1 MSGQN
6 LTREF
11 IAERDLKMFRMR
23 QAGSSHAEIAKRYEV
38 TVSVVSKGI
47 SRVLERLNRDAAL
60 AYPEVLRLELER
72 LDNLQSSV
80 WPMTQFRRETIGDE
94 EIIIEPDMKA
104 IQTVLGIM
112 DRRSRLLGMEVQR
125 VDLNVGGVADIR
137 HTLAGEG
144 LKNAGEIDYRTES
157 MQLLE
162 LMKKAGV
169 LETGV
174 VEKVLAEVEDEE
186 EEEEEGVFDAELLP
200 ITNGEDTD
208 GDRED
213 DR

>member
-1 MSGQN
+1 MTGKN

-23 QAGSSHAEIAKRYEV
+23 QAGASHSEIAKRYEIS
-38 TVSVVSKGI
+38 VSVVSKGI

-80 WPMTQFRRETIGDE
+80 WPLTQFRRETIGDE
-94 EIIIEPDMKA
+94 EIVVEPDMKA

-112 DRRSRLLGMEVQR
+112 DRRARLLGMEVQR
-125 VDLNVGGVADIR
+125 VDLNVGGTADIR
-137 HTLAGEG
+137 HSLAGDA
-144 LKNAGEIDYRTES
+144 LKDGGKIDYRAES

-169 LETGV
+169 LEAGV

-186 EEEEEGVFDAELLP
+186 VMDAELLP
-200 ITNGEDTD
+200 DTDNGEDD
-208 GDRED
+208 E
-213 DR
+213 

>member
-1 MSGQN
+1 MAGKN

-23 QAGSSHAEIAKRYEV
+23 QAGASHSEIAKRYEIS
-38 TVSVVSKGI
+38 VSVVSKGI

-80 WPMTQFRRETIGDE
+80 WPLTQFRRETIGDE
-94 EIIIEPDMKA
+94 EIVVEPDMKA

-112 DRRSRLLGMEVQR
+112 DRRARLLGMEVQR
-125 VDLNVGGVADIR
+125 VDLNVGGTADIR
-137 HTLAGEG
+137 HSLAGDA
-144 LKNAGEIDYRTES
+144 LKDGGKIDYRAES

-169 LETGV
+169 LEAGV

-186 EEEEEGVFDAELLP
+186 VMDAELLP
-200 ITNGEDTD
+200 DTDNGEDD
-208 GDRED
+208 E
-213 DR
+213 

>member
-1 MSGQN
+1 MTGKN

-23 QAGSSHAEIAKRYEV
+23 QAGASHSEIAKRYEV
-38 TVSVVSKGI
+38 SVSVVSKGI

-60 AYPEVLRLELER
+60 AYPEVLRMELER

-94 EIIIEPDMKA
+94 EIVVEPDMKA

-125 VDLNVGGVADIR
+125 VDLNIGGVADIR
-137 HTLAGEG
+137 HSLAGEA
-144 LKNAGEIDYRTES
+144 LKHGGQIDYRAES

-162 LMKKAGV
+162 LMQKAGV
-169 LETGV
+169 LESGI
-174 VEKVLAEVEDEE
+174 VEKVLAEVEDSE
-186 EEEEEGVFDAELLP
+186 VVDAELLH
-200 ITNGEDTD
+200 ITDGEDND
-208 GDRED
+208 
-213 DR
+213 

>member
-1 MSGQN
+1 MIIMAGTN

-23 QAGSSHAEIAKRYEV
+23 QAGASHAEISKRYEV
-38 TVSVVSKGI
+38 PVSSVSKGI

-80 WPMTQFRRETIGDE
+80 WPLTQFRRETIGDE
-94 EIIIEPDMKA
+94 EIVVEPDMKA
-104 IQTVLGIM
+104 IQTALGIM
-112 DRRSRLLGMEVQR
+112 DRRAKLLGMEVQN
-125 VDLNVGGVADIR
+125 VNLNVQGNTDIR
-137 HTLAGEG
+137 HSLVGEE
-144 LKNAGEIDYRTES
+144 LNAATKIDYRTES

-169 LETGV
+169 LEAEV
-174 VEKVLAEVEDEE
+174 VEKVLAEVEDSENE
-186 EEEEEGVFDAELLP
+186 SEIIDAETVEGP
-200 ITNGEDTD
+200 
-208 GDRED
+208 D
-213 DR
+213 DE

>member
-1 MSGQN
+1 MTGKN

-23 QAGSSHAEIAKRYEV
+23 QAGASHSEIAKRYEIS
-38 TVSVVSKGI
+38 VSVVSKGI
-47 SRVLERLNRDAAL
+47 SRILERLNRDAAL

-80 WPMTQFRRETIGDE
+80 WPLTQFRRETIGDE
-94 EIIIEPDMKA
+94 EIVVEPDMKA

-112 DRRSRLLGMEVQR
+112 DRRARLLGMEVQR
-125 VDLNVGGVADIR
+125 VDLNVGGTADIR
-137 HTLAGEG
+137 HSLAGEA
-144 LKNAGEIDYRTES
+144 LKDGGKIDYRAES

-162 LMKKAGV
+162 LMQKAGV
-169 LETGV
+169 LESGV

-186 EEEEEGVFDAELLP
+186 VVDAELLP
-200 ITNGEDTD
+200 DTDNGEDD
-208 GDRED
+208 E
-213 DR
+213 

>member
-1 MSGQN
+1 MTGKN

-23 QAGSSHAEIAKRYEV
+23 QAGASHSEIAKRYEIS
-38 TVSVVSKGI
+38 VSVVSKGI
-47 SRVLERLNRDAAL
+47 SRILERLNRDAAL

-80 WPMTQFRRETIGDE
+80 WPLTQFRRETIGDE
-94 EIIIEPDMKA
+94 EIVVEPDMKA

-112 DRRSRLLGMEVQR
+112 DRRARLLGMEVQR
-125 VDLNVGGVADIR
+125 VDLNVGGTADIR
-137 HTLAGEG
+137 HSLAGEA
-144 LKNAGEIDYRTES
+144 LKDGGKIDYRAES

-162 LMKKAGV
+162 LMQKAGV
-169 LETGV
+169 LESGI

-186 EEEEEGVFDAELLP
+186 VVDAELLP
-200 ITNGEDTD
+200 DTDDGEDD
-208 GDRED
+208 G
-213 DR
+213 

>member
-1 MSGQN
+1 MTGKN

-23 QAGSSHAEIAKRYEV
+23 QAGASHSEIAKRYEIS
-38 TVSVVSKGI
+38 VSVVSKGI

-80 WPMTQFRRETIGDE
+80 WPLTQFRRETIGDE
-94 EIIIEPDMKA
+94 EIVVEPDMKA

-112 DRRSRLLGMEVQR
+112 DRRARLLGMEVQR
-125 VDLNVGGVADIR
+125 VDLNVGGTADIR
-137 HTLAGEG
+137 HSLAGEA
-144 LKNAGEIDYRTES
+144 LKDGGKIDYRAES

-162 LMKKAGV
+162 LMQKAGV
-169 LETGV
+169 LEAGV
-174 VEKVLAEVEDEE
+174 VEKVLAEVEDE
-186 EEEEEGVFDAELLP
+186 GVVDAELLP
-200 ITNGEDTD
+200 NTNDGEDD
-208 GDRED
+208 E
-213 DR
+213 